1 MSGKKLKTLFLSISV
16 LVLLI
21 IVYSGY
27 AKGAYRH
34 KEADSDSKTAATI
47 VMEAASKTSKFF
59 SNSYHNLK
67 AKHEQKKMEK
77 LSRQKALEASEN
89 VTFQEAD
96 SLDEEPLEEEI
107 TQFTDYEEPYAI
119 SIPDDMEIPLTVGD
133 ITFRTDST
141 YVYAKDVADLYGDP
155 LCVSGTIEV
164 TKEWEEFLRVGISA
178 DCCYQ
183 LISGDG
189 KLYYA
194 DGSHFKR
201 FREDMPLTEVVN
213 MEKERVLLDVNYVS
227 QFPSLPNGCEVTSLT
242 TVLQYLGYDIS
253 KDELAKD
260 YLPQKRVGDA
270 NFFNEFVGNPAERN
284 SYGCFAP
291 VIVKTADAYLES
303 IESPLRAT
311 DLTGASFQS
320 LLQYV
325 REGTPVMV
333 WGAGYIET
341 EPKDATEWIVDG
353 EYLIWKDNLH
363 CMVLIGYDLNEK
375 MVIVSDPMRGIKEYD
390 MDLFIKRY
398 KQMYSQAV
406 ILE

>member
-1 MSGKKLKTLFLSISV
+1 MSVKKLKMLFLSISV

-27 AKGAYRH
+27 AKGALGHR
-34 KEADSDSKTAATI
+34 EADSDSKTAATL
-47 VMEAASKTSKFF
+47 VMEAASKTSDFF
-59 SNSYHNLK
+59 SNSYNNLK

-77 LSRQKALEASEN
+77 LSRQMALEASEN
-89 VTFQEAD
+89 VSFEETD
-96 SLDEEPLEEEI
+96 SLAEEPMEEEI
-107 TQFTDYEEPYAI
+107 TQFTDYEEPYDI

-133 ITFRTDST
+133 ITFRADNT
-141 YVYAKDVADLYGDP
+141 YVYAKEVADLYGDP

-183 LISGDG
+183 LVSGDG

-194 DGSHFKR
+194 DGSHFRR
-201 FREDMPLTEVVN
+201 FREDMPLAEAID
-213 MEKERVLLDVNYVS
+213 MEKERVMLDVKYVS
-227 QFPSLPNGCEVTSLT
+227 QFPSLPNGCEVTSLA
-242 TVLQYLGYDIS
+242 TVLQFLGYDIS
-253 KDELAKD
+253 KDELANH

-291 VIVKTADAYLES
+291 VIVKTADTYLES
-303 IESPLRAT
+303 VESPLHAT
-311 DLTGASFQS
+311 NLTGASFQS

-325 REGTPVMV
+325 REGTPVIV

-341 EPKDATEWIVDG
+341 EPKDSIEWIVDG
-353 EYLIWKDNLH
+353 EYLVWKDNLH

-375 MVIVSDPMRGIKEYD
+375 LVIVSDPMRGIKEYD
-390 MDLFIKRY
+390 LSMFIKRY